1 MLKRWL
7 IKKACQILDKYDAW
21 PPPVILYR
29 ESPSATP
36 TPSTPTSQMT
46 LPLTVVQRTVAR
58 NFSKM

>member
-1 MLKRWL
+1 MLRRWL

-29 ESPSATP
+29 ESPPVVES
-36 TPSTPTSQMT
+36 
-46 LPLTVVQRTVAR
+46 LPLIDDKAVVQPQRTVAR